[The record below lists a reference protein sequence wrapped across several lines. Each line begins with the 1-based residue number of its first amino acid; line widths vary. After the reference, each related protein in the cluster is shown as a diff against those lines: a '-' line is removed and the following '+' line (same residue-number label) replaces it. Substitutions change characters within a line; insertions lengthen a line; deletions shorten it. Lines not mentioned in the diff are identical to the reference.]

1 MLKEISI
8 GNIKVKQAVF
18 LAPMAGVTDLPYRN
32 MVRKYGQSEF
42 VYSEMISSRA
52 LLANSDKT
60 NKKLFERYNE
70 DKFAIQLAG
79 SEPNILQE
87 AAKVSEQ
94 AGASFIDINMGC
106 PAKKVVRGVAG
117 SALMK
122 DLELAGKVIKS
133 VVGTVSIPVTVKMRL
148 GWNTSTINAKEL
160 AKIAENEGASL
171 VSVHGRTREQF
182 YSGSSNWGAVKE
194 VKENVSIPVLV
205 NGDIVDGKT
214 AEQALKDSNANG
226 MLIGR
231 GSYGKPW
238 VIKEIVAYL
247 EGKEFKEPSLEER
260 LNIILEHFESLI
272 DFYGKELA
280 IPMSR
285 KHLAWHTKGL
295 YSSTSYRAK
304 VNTQTD
310 HKTIIDLTKKCF
322 EDHSNYIA
330 SKAVNEL

>member
-1 MLKEISI
+1 MLKEVSI
-8 GNIKVKQAVF
+8 KDIKVKNPVF

-32 MVRKYGQSEF
+32 MVRKYGVSEF

-52 LLANSDKT
+52 LLANSKKT

-70 DKFAIQLAG
+70 QNFAIQLAG
-79 SEPNILQE
+79 SEIEVLQE

-122 DLELAGKVIKS
+122 DLSLAGRVINCLVKA
-133 VVGTVSIPVTVKMRL
+133 VSIPITVKMRL
-148 GWNTSTINAKEL
+148 GWNSSTINAKEL

-182 YSGSSNWGAVKE
+182 YSGSSNFKAVKE
-194 VKENVSIPVLV
+194 VKDNVNIPVFV
-205 NGDIVDGKT
+205 NGDITNGEIAKT
-214 AEQALKDSNANG
+214 ALLESGADGILV
-226 MLIGR
+226 GR
-231 GSYGKPW
+231 GSYGRPW
-238 VIKEIVAYL
+238 VIKEILQEL
-247 EGKEFKEPSLEER
+247 EGKPFTIPSLEER
-260 LNIILEHFESLI
+260 KNILLEHFAEMI
-272 DFYGKELA
+272 DFYGQDLA
-280 IPMSR
+280 IPMAR

-295 YSSTSYRAK
+295 HSSTSFRAK

-310 HKTIIDLTKKCF
+310 VKTIKSLVEQCF
-322 EDHSNYIA
+322 DNHAEYIA
-330 SKAVNEL
+330 TKQS

>member
-1 MLKEISI
+1 MLKEICI
-8 GNIKVKQAVF
+8 KDIKVKNPVF

-32 MVRKYGQSEF
+32 MVRKYGVSEF

-52 LLANSDKT
+52 LLANSKKT

-70 DKFAIQLAG
+70 QNFAIQLAG
-79 SEPNILQE
+79 SELEVLQE

-122 DLELAGKVIKS
+122 DLDLAGRVINALVKA
-133 VVGTVSIPVTVKMRL
+133 VNIPITVKMRL
-148 GWNTSTINAKEL
+148 GWNSSTINAKEL

-182 YSGSSNWGAVKE
+182 YSGSSNFKAVKE
-194 VKENVSIPVLV
+194 VKDNVNIPVFV
-205 NGDIVDGKT
+205 NGDITNGEIAKKALLESGADGI
-214 AEQALKDSNANG
+214 LV
-226 MLIGR
+226 GR

-238 VIKEIVAYL
+238 VIKEILQEL
-247 EGKEFKEPSLEER
+247 EGKTFTPPSLEER
-260 LNIILEHFESLI
+260 KNILLEHFAEMI
-272 DFYGKELA
+272 DFYGQDLA
-280 IPMSR
+280 VPMAR

-295 YSSTSYRAK
+295 HSSTTFRAK

-310 HKTIIDLTKKCF
+310 VKTIKSLVTQCF
-322 EDHSNYIA
+322 DNHADYIA
-330 SKAVNEL
+330 TKQS